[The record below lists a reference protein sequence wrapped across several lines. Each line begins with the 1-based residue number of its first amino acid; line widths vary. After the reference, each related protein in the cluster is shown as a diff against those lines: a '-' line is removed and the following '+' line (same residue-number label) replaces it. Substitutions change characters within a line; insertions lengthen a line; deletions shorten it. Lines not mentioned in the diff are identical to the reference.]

1 MKKKLLIISSV
12 LFVITC
18 IVLGVILSITINKDV
33 TAPRITYYNPT
44 PAQIVDN
51 LVNISFEVVDDTTQ
65 QNKLQ
70 IELYIDN
77 VLVSTTTT
85 YIWDTSDYEEGA
97 HTISVKATDKH
108 KNSNIKNVTVIVD
121 NIKYSPPDD
130 AFKIMTYNI
139 LESGK
144 QPDWIKVVEE
154 ENPDICLFVETG
166 DWDNAGNRSFYQ
178 YLNVFNDYFLEE
190 APYRGYTAQGISYST
205 SGEAIVSRYPIIDFN
220 QIDTL
225 TLDNGETY
233 HPTHDFIEGVVN
245 ISGVEVHIIGAHLKA
260 STGETNEQRRE
271 LEQEGIINYMDELG
285 LVPII
290 YLGDF
295 NSHSPE
301 DVGELAPEVDL
312 GDGPMRMLLYPN
324 DTNYGQYSSKIH
336 NFTDVFRT
344 LNPTDPGYTFGPENP
359 STIGRIDYIVVNQF
373 FAQSLI
379 NSTTGDTP
387 HANTGS
393 DHYTVDAFISMNFT
407 EQISSSN
414 KLNLVNFEEN
424 KLYYVNHHSKDL
436 SFSLFC
442 MFFPY
447 KKVSKALYKKI

>member
-1 MKKKLLIISSV
+1 MKKKSIIIFSV
-12 LFVITC
+12 LFVISC
-18 IVLGVILSITINKDV
+18 IVLGIILSITINKDV
-33 TAPRITYYNPT
+33 TAPRITYHNPT

-77 VLVSTTTT
+77 ILVSTTTS

-97 HTISVKATDKH
+97 HTISVKATDRH

-121 NIKYSPPDD
+121 NIKYAPPDD

-178 YLNVFNDYFLEE
+178 YLNVFNDYFLKE

-205 SGEAIVSRYPIIDFN
+205 SGEAIVSRYPITEFN

-245 ISGVEVHIIGAHLKA
+245 ISGIEVHIIGAHLKA
-260 STGETNEQRRE
+260 SEGDTNEQRRE
-271 LEQEGIINYMDELG
+271 FEQEGIINYMDELG

-295 NSHSPE
+295 NSHSPD

-324 DTNYGQYSSKIH
+324 DTKYGQYSSKIH

-344 LNPTDPGYTFGPENP
+344 LNPTVPGYSFGPENP
-359 STIGRIDYIVVNQF
+359 SSIGRIDYIIVNQF
-373 FAQSLI
+373 FTKSLI

-387 HANTGS
+387 HADTGS
-393 DHYTVDAFISMNFT
+393 DHYSVDAFISINFT
-407 EQISSSN
+407 DQISISQ
-414 KLNLVNFEEN
+414 KLNIFHIEKSMVQKQIQYSLEPTFSFFYIVN
-424 KLYYVNHHSKDL
+424 S
-436 SFSLFC
+436 C
-442 MFFPY
+442 
-447 KKVSKALYKKI
+447 KKE

>member
-1 MKKKLLIISSV
+1 MKKKFIIVSIVFLIIAS
-12 LFVITC
+12 
-18 IVLGVILSITINKDV
+18 IVLGVVLSVTVNKDV
-33 TAPRITYYNPT
+33 TAPRITYLNPT

-51 LVNISFEVVDDTTQ
+51 LVNISFEVVDDTTEKS
-65 QNKLQ
+65 KLQ
-70 IELYIDN
+70 IELFIDN
-77 VLVSTTTT
+77 ILVSTTTS

-121 NIKYSPPDD
+121 NIKYAPPDD
-130 AFKIMTYNI
+130 MLKIMTYNI

-144 QPDWIKVVEE
+144 QSDWIKVVKE
-154 ENPDICLFVETG
+154 ENHDICLFVETG

-178 YLNVFNDYFLEE
+178 YLNVFNDYFLKE

-205 SGEAIVSRYPIIDFN
+205 SGEAIISRYPITEFN

-260 STGETNEQRRE
+260 SEGDTNEQRRE
-271 LEQEGIINYMDELG
+271 FEQEGIINYMDELG

-295 NSHSPE
+295 NSHSPD

-324 DTNYGQYSSKIH
+324 DTKYGQYSSKIH

-344 LNPTDPGYTFGPENP
+344 LNPTVPGYSFGPENP
-359 STIGRIDYIVVNQF
+359 SSIGRIDYIIVNQF
-373 FAQSLI
+373 FTKSLI

-387 HANTGS
+387 HADTGS
-393 DHYTVDAFISMNFT
+393 DHYSVDAFISINFT
-407 EQISSSN
+407 NQISISQ
-414 KLNLVNFEEN
+414 KLNIFHIEKSIVQKQIQYSLEPTFSFFYIVN
-424 KLYYVNHHSKDL
+424 S
-436 SFSLFC
+436 C
-442 MFFPY
+442 
-447 KKVSKALYKKI
+447 KKE